1 MGGALGNPIDEAAQQ
16 RINEKMQE
24 AIKVFSIEFS
34 KAYTQAVIQH
44 AKDEVEPETSI
55 EDDLKLQAAP
65 AAGHILKTGI
75 LTKRGE
81 SVKSWKPRFFVAYN
95 EKDNFKIDYHDGTSE
110 AGKLKGTIYAA
121 GYRVQE
127 FTEDEALEFG
137 EKGIKFVPWSYRR
150 RTWYIKCGD
159 DKERKEWMGVFET
172 ACYKSQPPHD
182 EDACIAE
189 AFDAALRNTR
199 WHFWFWG
206 WWGQAGN
213 EAERLGEFIL
223 DLLDRD
229 IVDAILDGVPNN
241 AAKAMTVDL
250 VRKTIGGSV
259 KAAVGGAWTSS
270 VTAVRSLSASIQSSV
285 KDLLTPLL
293 EKQKEFKNMIVGK
306 ISGTVNPFLA
316 DKGANLLK
324 PVLNVVFKPVT
335 DAFILAVQGFHS
347 HFASKIAS
355 NEFAA
360 ARFQTTLDYSDWQMD
375 WWSGPIHKGYVV
387 VHRMYSD
394 DFATIASLLVGG
406 LTPYT
411 VYNMVTDKLR
421 LIIHRAVYT
430 FGSLAKSIAES
441 ELPSVLS
448 HVTSL
453 LFHDILIMIKSVV
466 MAVLNAVLDSPLNE
480 LVIKPC
486 KDLILPLQETIDAIP
501 IPGLSMLFNLNTML
515 EEVVYNVRDG
525 AVDALISG
533 SFKDMQTA
541 VSVACAEIGVQ
552 ALAV

>member
-1 MGGALGNPIDEAAQQ
+1 
-16 RINEKMQE
+16 
-24 AIKVFSIEFS
+24 
-34 KAYTQAVIQH
+34 
-44 AKDEVEPETSI
+44 
-55 EDDLKLQAAP
+55 
-65 AAGHILKTGI
+65 
-75 LTKRGE
+75 
-81 SVKSWKPRFFVAYN
+81 VAHN

-110 AGKLKGTIYAA
+110 AGKLKGTIFLA
-121 GYRVQE
+121 GYRCHE
-127 FTEDEALEFG
+127 FSADEALEFG
-137 EKGIKFVPWSYRR
+137 EQGIKFVPWSYRR

-172 ACYKSQPPHD
+172 ACYKSKAPHD
-182 EDACIAE
+182 EDVCIAK
-189 AFDAALRNTR
+189 AFDVALRNCR
-199 WHFWFWG
+199 WYFWMWG
-206 WWGQAGN
+206 WYGQAGG

-229 IVDAILDGVPNN
+229 IVNAILDDVPNN

-250 VRKTIGGSV
+250 VRKTIGANV
-259 KAAVGGAWTSS
+259 KGAVSGAWTSS

-293 EKQKEFKNMIVGK
+293 EKQRDFKKMITDK

-316 DKGANLLK
+316 DKGANLLR
-324 PVLNVVFKPVT
+324 PVLNVIFKPVT
-335 DAFILAVQGFHS
+335 DAFVLAVQGFHS
-347 HFASKIAS
+347 HFSSKIAS

-375 WWSGPIHKGYVV
+375 WWSGPIHQGYVV

-406 LTPYT
+406 ITPYT
-411 VYNMVTDKLR
+411 VYNMVCDKLK
-421 LIIHRAVYT
+421 LIIHRAVFT

-453 LFHDILIMIKSVV
+453 LFHDILVMIKSVV
-466 MAVLNAVLDSPLNE
+466 MAVLNAILNAPLNE
-480 LVIKPC
+480 MVLKPC
-486 KDLILPLQETIDAIP
+486 KELIAPLQETVDAIP
-501 IPGLSMLFNLNTML
+501 IPGLSMLFDLNNML
-515 EEVVYNVRDG
+515 EDVVYTVRDG

-533 SFKDMQTA
+533 SFKDMKTA
-541 VSVACAEIGVQ
+541 VDVACAEIGVK
-552 ALAV
+552 ALST

>member
-1 MGGALGNPIDEAAQQ
+1 
-16 RINEKMQE
+16 
-24 AIKVFSIEFS
+24 
-34 KAYTQAVIQH
+34 
-44 AKDEVEPETSI
+44 
-55 EDDLKLQAAP
+55 
-65 AAGHILKTGI
+65 
-75 LTKRGE
+75 
-81 SVKSWKPRFFVAYN
+81 
-95 EKDNFKIDYHDGTSE
+95 
-110 AGKLKGTIYAA
+110 
-121 GYRVQE
+121 
-127 FTEDEALEFG
+127 
-137 EKGIKFVPWSYRR
+137 
-150 RTWYIKCGD
+150 
-159 DKERKEWMGVFET
+159 MGVFET
-172 ACYKSQPPHD
+172 ACYKSRAPHD
-182 EDACIAE
+182 EDACIAR
-189 AFDAALRNTR
+189 AFDVALRNTR
-199 WHFWFWG
+199 WNFWFWG
-206 WWGQAGN
+206 WWGEAGN

-229 IVDAILDGVPNN
+229 IVDAILGDIPNN
-241 AAKAMTVDL
+241 AAKAMTVEL

-259 KAAVGGAWTSS
+259 KAAVGGVWTSS

-293 EKQKEFKNMIVGK
+293 EKQKEFKTMIVSK

-324 PVLNVVFKPVT
+324 PVLNVMFKPVT
-335 DAFILAVQGFHS
+335 DAFVLAVQGFHS
-347 HFASKIAS
+347 HFSGKIAS

-394 DFATIASLLVGG
+394 DFATIASLLCGG

-411 VYNMVTDKLR
+411 VYNMVCDKLK

-466 MAVLNAVLDSPLNE
+466 TAVLAAVLDSPLNE

-486 KDLILPLQETIDAIP
+486 KELIQPLQETIDAIP

-515 EEVVYNVRDG
+515 ESVVYQVRDG
-525 AVDALISG
+525 ALDAMISG
-533 SFKDMQTA
+533 SFNDMKTA